1 MKDSVCVG
9 VVGSGIISDI
19 YLKNMTQKFDNL
31 RVKSVSA
38 RHLERAQEKAA
49 RYGLAACSVD
59 AMMADPEIEMI
70 VNLTPVGSHEEITR
84 MALEAG
90 NRKPIWTS
98 LRSLRAVRQ

>member
-49 RYGLAACSVD
+49 RYGLHVLEVLQGMLKSGEDKSIHTMTTTCSIPLPFYD
-59 AMMADPEIEMI
+59 
-70 VNLTPVGSHEEITR
+70 
-84 MALEAG
+84 
-90 NRKPIWTS
+90 
-98 LRSLRAVRQ
+98 